1 MPATLGI
8 GLVKQVSMAQLRT
21 DRRLVTCPAQMSERS
36 VSCFSLSLPIRE
48 RSVQSVRK
56 VQRSFSCAPMGRKP
70 CMQTVNGQTPRGPG
84 FACYSPRNPIME
96 HAPCTPTPRARSCT
110 PRTATNPHTPTSGFH
125 NQIVLNIRHAES
137 VAEASNEQHNSPL
150 APSTHEKSCGQNGH
164 SPPKKLAKKVTIC
177 LPSGSLSPRPSSRQI
192 DVLPNLRPLRVAVFA
207 PGAGTFQNRMV
218 YGDMR
223 RSGRFQLEEL
233 GRSRAEY
240 DRYPYPWAQGVPAPN
255 LESFTLDKLAQN
267 SFTPYDCLVFGSRGG
282 QVGLPLVWQRLGAN
296 TPPAVVIN
304 GGCAMALPVPVHWPQ
319 QAVTFLLLGGRD
331 YFRGKA
337 AIEKYIADAKG
348 RVPAGNLTTA
358 ILHVNE
364 MEHMPQTALL
374 ALVLPHM
381 IQTVHASQEIGST
394 SPNVFPDMLA
404 ALSQGGWTG
413 LLSYKDKAGS
423 WLDMPFGTAPSFPQT
438 PRVANVTPIWR
449 QFRRLATWHP
459 GMTAAVAVPSV
470 APCGGA

>member
-1 MPATLGI
+1 MP
-8 GLVKQVSMAQLRT
+8 
-21 DRRLVTCPAQMSERS
+21 
-36 VSCFSLSLPIRE
+36 
-48 RSVQSVRK
+48 
-56 VQRSFSCAPMGRKP
+56 
-70 CMQTVNGQTPRGPG
+70 TVNGQTPRSPG
-84 FACYSPRNPIME
+84 VACCTPRNPIME

-110 PRTATNPHTPTSGFH
+110 PRTATNPHTPTLRFH
-125 NQIVLNIRHAES
+125 DQIVPNIRHAES
-137 VAEASNEQHNSPL
+137 VAETCDEKHNSSGL
-150 APSTHEKSCGQNGH
+150 YN
-164 SPPKKLAKKVTIC
+164 SPPKKVAKRVTIC
-177 LPSGSLSPRPSSRQI
+177 LPSGSLSPRQT
-192 DVLPNLRPLRVAVFA
+192 DVLPKLRSLRVAVFA
-207 PGAGTFQNRMV
+207 PGAGTFQNRSV
-218 YGDMR
+218 YADMC

-255 LESFTLDKLAQN
+255 LESFTLDQLARN

-282 QVGLPLVWQRLGAN
+282 QVGLPLVWQRLGTN

-337 AIEKYIADAKG
+337 TIENYIADRKS
-348 RVPAGNLTTA
+348 RVPIGNLTTA

-374 ALVLPHM
+374 ALVLPQM
-381 IQTVHASQEIGST
+381 IQTVHASKEIGSIA
-394 SPNVFPDMLA
+394 PNVFPQMLA
-404 ALSQGGWTG
+404 VLSHAGWTG

-423 WLDMPFGTAPSFPQT
+423 WLDKPFGAAPSFPQT
-438 PRVANVTPIWR
+438 PRVANVTPILR
-449 QFRRLATWHP
+449 QPRRLATWHP
-459 GMTAAVAVPSV
+459 GMQAAIAVPSV